1 MSKPLMVKT
10 FKMDNDLI
18 AKLDALLEQQSANI
32 DELYDLLKQENDSIN
47 KQNNDKLIDIAKNK
61 NQLINDVNKTDLQI
75 SNFNNN
81 KQLTANQ
88 AFKSKTNSIKMK
100 LHDCQKINEINAQ
113 IISVKSASLN
123 RLSQALKLQNDHL
136 TYDQKGNTKS
146 LLTISKDFEI

>member
-1 MSKPLMVKT
+1 MSKPLMAKT

-61 NQLINDVNKTDLQI
+61 NQLINDVKKTDIQI
-75 SNFNNN
+75 SYFNKN
-81 KQLTANQ
+81 KQVTADR
-88 AFKSKTNSIKMK
+88 AFKLKTNAIKMK
-100 LHDCQKINEINAQ
+100 LQDCQKINEINAQ

-123 RLSQALKLQNDHL
+123 RLSQALKLQNNNL

-146 LLTISKDFEI
+146 QLTTSKDFEI